1 MHTIK
6 VLNAYIDAQREYARR
21 GSQWRRHFKFAEQII
36 SSEGNKTV
44 SIGKQWRMKRKV
56 PFGPLIAKAVQKGY
70 AGRLA
75 TEDPEPFYGFISKSS
90 RSKESMPTAAA
101 MTVFDPDETSIRCEK
116 VAEEY
121 C

>member
-6 VLNAYIDAQREYARR
+6 VLNAYIDAQREYAAV
-21 GSQWRRHFKFAEQII
+21 GHNGDGISEFAQQII
-36 SSEGNKTV
+36 SSEGNKDGLYWETMENEKE
-44 SIGKQWRMKRKV
+44 S

-101 MTVFDPDETSIRCEK
+101 MTVFDPDDTSIRCEK